1 MPNFSG
7 RVGVHVPSYH
17 CSLAWTVQGSPL
29 PCLIDVEHRRTN
41 LELVLGPSFSFR
53 NLMSSEF
60 GHDLWTKGSAKQR
73 GWNRNRVFLLASRL
87 RRVRFPWGPL
97 PPARQNPSHIAGRV
111 SGKRTRPRWPTSIEA
126 QRLEIPLTTPSLRSA
141 FIPPVSFMRHLV
153 QGPVRSWISLAWG
166 VQLETLL
173 HLEEF
178 QFSSKAKKWSLMSP

>member
-1 MPNFSG
+1 MGAAPTREAESIA
-7 RVGVHVPSYH
+7 Y
-17 CSLAWTVQGSPL
+17 
-29 PCLIDVEHRRTN
+29 
-41 LELVLGPSFSFR
+41 
-53 NLMSSEF
+53 
-60 GHDLWTKGSAKQR
+60 
-73 GWNRNRVFLLASRL
+73 
-87 RRVRFPWGPL
+87 
-97 PPARQNPSHIAGRV
+97 AGRV